1 MGDRP
6 PILREVLM
14 PRPPAENR
22 EEIRLNTREKLLT
35 AAAEE
40 FAQKGYVGANIN
52 DISTAAGFA
61 KGTVYN
67 YFPSKYDLMLALIGE
82 IGALHSHYIIRQV
95 KREKSAAQRL
105 KRFFS
110 AGYEFIHQFPHQAH
124 VAINVIYGYNLEFK
138 DCFFQAYD
146 GLIDLIHKDIISLGI
161 ANGEFRPADDN
172 MVTALLMSLYLGSI
186 SLIDRDGSVWFDAD
200 SVMDFAMGGLQNIL
214 PQETE

>member
-6 PILREVLM
+6 PILQEMLM
-14 PRPPAENR
+14 PRPPTETR
-22 EEIRLNTREKLLT
+22 EETRLNTREKLLS
-35 AAAEE
+35 AATEE

-61 KGTVYN
+61 KGTIYN

-82 IGALHSHYIIRQV
+82 IGAQHSHYIIRQV
-95 KREKSAAQRL
+95 KREKTAAQRL

-110 AGYEFIHQFPHQAH
+110 AGYEFVERYPHQAH

-146 GLIDLIHKDIISLGI
+146 GLIDLIKKDIVSIGI
-161 ANGEFRPADDN
+161 ASGEFRPTDDD
-172 MVTALLMSLYLGSI
+172 MVSALLMSLYLGSV
-186 SLIDRDGSVWFDAD
+186 SLIAHDGSVWFDAD
-200 SVMDFAMGGLQNIL
+200 SVTDFAMGGLGSL
-214 PQETE
+214 HAGETE